1 MITVWNCSSVLP
13 LGTST
18 TANSIASAR
27 TRANTRNNN
36 KARVSNSD
44 RARASAGNSTNNRAN
59 TSNRARAW
67 DKLQTFSHP
76 CNGCMK
82 FISRISHAILIVR
95 KEVLHS
101 YGTFHPRST
110 LHQHLCDIN

>member
-1 MITVWNCSSVLP
+1 MITVWNCSSILP

-59 TSNRARAW
+59 TSNRARVSTSAQEHGINC
-67 DKLQTFSHP
+67 KLFL
-76 CNGCMK
+76 
-82 FISRISHAILIVR
+82 ILVM
-95 KEVLHS
+95 
-101 YGTFHPRST
+101 
-110 LHQHLCDIN
+110 DA